1 MHTIGVEQ
9 LYKLQGQVELIDVRI
24 PTEFRDFHIG
34 AAKNVPLESMQ
45 PKKLLLERDPAQP
58 VYVICRGG
66 TRSAIAC
73 QKLREAGF
81 KNVIDV
87 EGGTLAWEKAG
98 YPLVRGKKA
107 IPLQRQVQT
116 VAGTMVI
123 IGILL
128 SATVDKNWMLL
139 SLFVGCGL
147 LFAGVTGYCPMA
159 SLLARMPW
167 NQCSPKEVQVKP
179 KASLES

>member
-1 MHTIGVEQ
+1 MRTIGVQQ
-9 LYKLQGQVELIDVRI
+9 LSKLEGQVELIDVRI
-24 PTEFRDFHIG
+24 PTEYRDFHI
-34 AAKNVPLESMQ
+34 AFAKNIPLESLQ
-45 PKKLLLERDPAQP
+45 PKLLAQEKDPSTP
-58 VYVICRGG
+58 LYVICRGG

-98 YPLVRGKKA
+98 YPLLRGKKA
-107 IPLQRQVQT
+107 FPLQRQVQI

-123 IGILL
+123 VGILL
-128 SATVDKNWMLL
+128 AATVEKNWMML

-159 SLLARMPW
+159 SILARMPW
-167 NQCSPKEVQVKP
+167 NQCNTD
-179 KASLES
+179 ACCTT